1 MRCVHGLIVGQFR
14 EREGAEKAGNMARRG
29 FDRHNVALSIY
40 PSPTVSSLF
49 IRFIRFSPGYEQSG
63 LIVVA
68 CIGYLGSSTTI
79 EIIPMSRY
87 MSAADLGITVKKGD
101 EQSLFKWFL
110 ASFLFGKRIGQK
122 IAAATW
128 HVLVEAHE
136 RDTPRKLCHCSHAEL
151 VKILGEG
158 GYARYDESTADR
170 LALLCKT
177 LIDRYHGRILG
188 IFEASESRA
197 DFERRLRGFKGVGQV
212 TVRIFMREAGPALFK
227 SD

>member
-1 MRCVHGLIVGQFR
+1 
-14 EREGAEKAGNMARRG
+14 
-29 FDRHNVALSIY
+29 
-40 PSPTVSSLF
+40 
-49 IRFIRFSPGYEQSG
+49 
-63 LIVVA
+63 
-68 CIGYLGSSTTI
+68 
-79 EIIPMSRY
+79 MSRY
-87 MSAADLGITVKKGD
+87 MSAADLGITVKKND

-128 HVLVEAHE
+128 HVLVETHE
-136 RDTPRKLCHCSHAEL
+136 RDTPRELCHCSHAEL
-151 VKILGEG
+151 VRILGEG

-177 LIDRYHGRILG
+177 LIDQYHGRILG

-197 DFERRLRGFKGVGQV
+197 DFERRLRGFKGVGPV

-227 SD
+227 ID

>member
-1 MRCVHGLIVGQFR
+1 MRCVHSLIVGQFW
-14 EREGAEKAGNMARRG
+14 EREGAEKVSNMARRG
-29 FDRHNVALSIY
+29 SDRHNVALSIDQ
-40 PSPTVSSLF
+40 SPAVSSLF
-49 IRFIRFSPGYEQSG
+49 IRFIQFSPGYEQSG
-63 LIVVA
+63 PIVVV
-68 CIGYLGSSTTI
+68 CIGYQGSSTTV
-79 EIIPMSRY
+79 EIIPISRY
-87 MSAADLGITVKKGD
+87 MSAADLGITVKKND

-128 HVLVEAHE
+128 HVLVETHE

-151 VKILGEG
+151 VRILGEG

-177 LIDRYHGRILG
+177 LIDQYHGRILG

-197 DFERRLRGFKGVGQV
+197 DFERRLRGFKGIGPV